1 VGKKEKTMKNS
12 LEDPIYIVD
21 DDQGILESFDAMLG
35 DDYHLVMIDNGTE
48 AIQKLGDQNPSLLFL
63 DIKIPGRNGLEVL
76 ANLREK
82 GIDTRVVVVT
92 ALAQDHYQ
100 DTAEKYGVYK
110 YLHKP
115 LDVDEIQEI
124 ARDVVN

>member
-1 VGKKEKTMKNS
+1 MRNS
-12 LEDPIYIVD
+12 QENPIFIVD

-35 DDYHLVMIDNGTE
+35 DDYHLIMINNGTE
-48 AIQKLGDQNPSLLFL
+48 AIQRIGDQNPSLLFL
-63 DIKIPGRNGLEVL
+63 DIKIPGPNGLEVL

-82 GIDTRVVVVT
+82 GIDTQVVVVT

-100 DTAEKYGVYK
+100 ETAEKYGVHK

-124 ARDVVN
+124 ARAVLN

>member
-1 VGKKEKTMKNS
+1 MKNS
-12 LEDPIYIVD
+12 QKDPIFVVD

-35 DDYHLVMIDNGTE
+35 DDYHLIMIDNGTE
-48 AIQKLGDQNPSLLFL
+48 AIQRIDDQNPSLLFL
-63 DIKIPGRNGLEVL
+63 DLKIPGRNGLEVL

-82 GIDTRVVVVT
+82 GIGTQVVVVT

-100 DTAEKYGVYK
+100 ESAEKYGVHK

-115 LDVDEIQEI
+115 LDVDEIQKI
-124 ARDVVN
+124 ARAVLN

>member
-1 VGKKEKTMKNS
+1 MKNS
-12 LEDPIYIVD
+12 QEDPIFIVD

-35 DDYHLVMIDNGTE
+35 DDYHLIMIDNGTE
-48 AIQKLGDQNPSLLFL
+48 AIERIDLQSPSLLFL
-63 DIKIPGRNGLEVL
+63 DIKIPGPNGLEVL

-82 GIDTRVVVVT
+82 GIDTQAVVVT
-92 ALAQDHYQ
+92 ALAQDQYQ
-100 DTAEKYGVYK
+100 KTAEKYGVYK

-124 ARDVVN
+124 ARGVMN

>member
-1 VGKKEKTMKNS
+1 MKTMKNS
-12 LEDPIYIVD
+12 QEDPIFVVD

-35 DDYHLVMIDNGTE
+35 DDYHLIMIDNGTE
-48 AIQKLGDQNPSLLFL
+48 AIERIDLQSPSLLFL
-63 DIKIPGRNGLEVL
+63 DIKIPGRSGLEVL

-92 ALAQDHYQ
+92 ALAQDQYQ
-100 DTAEKYGVYK
+100 KTAEKYGVYK

-124 ARDVVN
+124 ARAVMN

>member
-1 VGKKEKTMKNS
+1 MRNS
-12 LEDPIYIVD
+12 QEDPIFIVD
-21 DDQGILESFDAMLG
+21 DDQGILESFDVMLG
-35 DDYHLVMIDNGTE
+35 DDYYLIMIDNGTE
-48 AIQKLGDQNPSLLFL
+48 AIQRIGDQNPSLLFL

-82 GIDTRVVVVT
+82 GIDTQVVVVT

-100 DTAEKYGVYK
+100 ETAEKYGVHK

-124 ARDVVN
+124 ARVVLN

>member
-1 VGKKEKTMKNS
+1 MKNS
-12 LEDPIYIVD
+12 QKDPIFVVD

-35 DDYHLVMIDNGTE
+35 DDYHLIMIDNGTE
-48 AIQKLGDQNPSLLFL
+48 AIERIDLQSPSLLFL
-63 DIKIPGRNGLEVL
+63 DIKIPGPNGLEVL

-92 ALAQDHYQ
+92 ALAQDQYQ
-100 DTAEKYGVYK
+100 KTAEKYGVYK

-124 ARDVVN
+124 ARAVMN

>member
-1 VGKKEKTMKNS
+1 MKNS
-12 LEDPIYIVD
+12 QEDPIFVVD
-21 DDQGILESFDAMLG
+21 DDQGLLESFDAMLG
-35 DDYHLVMIDNGTE
+35 DDYHLIMIDNGTE
-48 AIQKLGDQNPSLLFL
+48 AIERIDLQSPSLLFL

-92 ALAQDHYQ
+92 ALAQDQYQ
-100 DTAEKYGVYK
+100 KTAEKYGVYK

-124 ARDVVN
+124 ARAVMN

>member
-1 VGKKEKTMKNS
+1 MKNS
-12 LEDPIYIVD
+12 QEDPIFVVD
-21 DDQGILESFDAMLG
+21 DDQGILESFDAILG
-35 DDYHLVMIDNGTE
+35 DDYHLIMIDNGTE
-48 AIQKLGDQNPSLLFL
+48 AIQKIGDQNPSLLFL
-63 DIKIPGRNGLEVL
+63 DIKIPGSNGLEVL

-82 GIDTRVVVVT
+82 GIDTQVVVVT

-100 DTAEKYGVYK
+100 ETAEKYGVYK

-124 ARDVVN
+124 ASAVVH

>member
-1 VGKKEKTMKNS
+1 MKNS
-12 LEDPIYIVD
+12 QEDPIFIVD

-35 DDYHLVMIDNGTE
+35 DDYHLIMIDNGTE
-48 AIQKLGDQNPSLLFL
+48 AIQRIDDHHPSLLFL
-63 DIKIPGRNGLEVL
+63 DLKIPGRNGLEVL

-82 GIDTRVVVVT
+82 GIDTQVVVVT
-92 ALAQDHYQ
+92 ALAQDQ
-100 DTAEKYGVYK
+100 FQETAKEYGVYK

-124 ARDVVN
+124 ARAVLN

>member
-1 VGKKEKTMKNS
+1 MKNS
-12 LEDPIYIVD
+12 QQDPIFVVD
-21 DDQGILESFDAMLG
+21 DDRGILESFDAMLG
-35 DDYHLVMIDNGTE
+35 DDYHLIMIDNGTE
-48 AIQKLGDQNPSLLFL
+48 AIERIDDQNPSLLFL

-82 GIDTRVVVVT
+82 GRDTQVVVVT

-100 DTAEKYGVYK
+100 EAAEKYGVYK

-115 LDVDEIQEI
+115 LDVGEIQEI
-124 ARDVVN
+124 ARAVVN

>member
-1 VGKKEKTMKNS
+1 MKNS
-12 LEDPIYIVD
+12 QEDPIFIVD

-48 AIQKLGDQNPSLLFL
+48 AIQRIGDQNPSLLFL

-82 GIDTRVVVVT
+82 GIGTQVVVVT

-100 DTAEKYGVYK
+100 ECAEKYGVHK

-124 ARDVVN
+124 ARAVLN

>member
-1 VGKKEKTMKNS
+1 MKNS
-12 LEDPIYIVD
+12 QENPIFIVD
-21 DDQGILESFDAMLG
+21 DDLGILESFDAILG
-35 DDYHLVMIDNGTE
+35 DDYHLIMIDNGTE
-48 AIQKLGDQNPSLLFL
+48 AIQRIGDQSPSLLFL

-82 GIDTRVVVVT
+82 GIDTQVVVVT

-100 DTAEKYGVYK
+100 ETAEKYGVYK

-124 ARDVVN
+124 ASAVVH

>member
-1 VGKKEKTMKNS
+1 MKNS
-12 LEDPIYIVD
+12 QEDLIFIVD
-21 DDQGILESFDAMLG
+21 DDLGILESFDAMLG
-35 DDYHLVMIDNGTE
+35 DDYHLIMIDNGTE
-48 AIQKLGDQNPSLLFL
+48 AIQRIDDQNPSLLFL
-63 DIKIPGRNGLEVL
+63 DLKIPGRNGLEVL

-82 GIDTRVVVVT
+82 GIDTQVVVVT

-100 DTAEKYGVYK
+100 ETAEKYGVHK

-124 ARDVVN
+124 ARAVVN

>member
-1 VGKKEKTMKNS
+1 MKN
-12 LEDPIYIVD
+12 LQGDPILIVD

-35 DDYHLVMIDNGTE
+35 DDYHLIMINNGTE
-48 AIQKLGDQNPSLLFL
+48 AIERIDDQNPSLLFL

-76 ANLREK
+76 ADLRKK
-82 GIDTRVVVVT
+82 GIETQVVVVT

-100 DTAEKYGVYK
+100 EAAEKYGVYK

>member
-1 VGKKEKTMKNS
+1 MKNS
-12 LEDPIYIVD
+12 HEYPIFIV
-21 DDQGILESFDAMLG
+21 

-48 AIQKLGDQNPSLLFL
+48 AIERIDDQNPSLLFL

-100 DTAEKYGVYK
+100 ETAEKYGVHK
-110 YLHKP
+110 YLYKP

-124 ARDVVN
+124 ARAVVN

>member
-63 DIKIPGRNGLEVL
+63 DIKIPGRNGIEVL
-76 ANLREK
+76 AVLREK
-82 GIDTRVVVVT
+82 GIDTHVVVVT
-92 ALAQDHYQ
+92 ALAQDHFQ
-100 DTAEKYGVYK
+100 ETAEKYGVHK

-115 LDVDEIQEI
+115 LDVDEILEI
-124 ARDVVN
+124 THAVMN

>member
-1 VGKKEKTMKNS
+1 MRNS
-12 LEDPIYIVD
+12 QEDPIFIVD

-35 DDYHLVMIDNGTE
+35 DDYHLIMIDNGTE
-48 AIQKLGDQNPSLLFL
+48 AIQRIGDHNPSLLFL
-63 DIKIPGRNGLEVL
+63 DIKIPGSNGLDVL

-82 GIDTRVVVVT
+82 GIDTQVVVVT

-100 DTAEKYGVYK
+100 ETAEKYGVYK

-124 ARDVVN
+124 ASAVVH

>member
-1 VGKKEKTMKNS
+1 MKNS
-12 LEDPIYIVD
+12 QEDPIFVVD

-35 DDYHLVMIDNGTE
+35 DDYHLIMIDNGTE
-48 AIQKLGDQNPSLLFL
+48 AIERIDLQSPSLLFL
-63 DIKIPGRNGLEVL
+63 DIKIPGPNGLEVL

-82 GIDTRVVVVT
+82 GIDTQVVVVT
-92 ALAQDHYQ
+92 ALAQDQYQ
-100 DTAEKYGVYK
+100 KTAEKYGVYK

-124 ARDVVN
+124 ARAVMN